1 MSFIK
6 ENNLTNGI
14 KIPLEKRWSTKT
26 IKNNM
31 KGKNMKK
38 LNSNHLKLIAIIA
51 MTIDHIADLIFPGMP
66 NNIWSNI
73 LHIIGRLTAPIMFFF
88 ICEGF
93 YYTKNLKK
101 YVTRLFLFALISHFA
116 YCFAFGI
123 NFIPFI
129 NGEIF
134 NQTSIMWSLAWAVV
148 ALYVVYGD
156 TKLKQWQKTV
166 LLLIICAITFCADFS
181 SIAVMCIVAMYGK
194 RGNIKKQVLS
204 MEVWLG
210 IYALI
215 SFIFVNKT
223 YAIIILFSILVYPIL
238 KMYDGSRGKLKWMK
252 WLFYIY
258 YPLHLA
264 IIGLLRILMYG
275 NVPLLF

>member
-1 MSFIK
+1 M
-6 ENNLTNGI
+6 
-14 KIPLEKRWSTKT
+14 
-26 IKNNM
+26 
-31 KGKNMKK
+31 
-38 LNSNHLKLIAIIA
+38 A
-51 MTIDHIADLIFPGMP
+51 
-66 NNIWSNI
+66 
-73 LHIIGRLTAPIMFFF
+73 
-88 ICEGF
+88 
-93 YYTKNLKK
+93 
-101 YVTRLFLFALISHFA
+101 
-116 YCFAFGI
+116 
-123 NFIPFI
+123 
-129 NGEIF
+129 
-134 NQTSIMWSLAWAVV
+134 
-148 ALYVVYGD
+148 
-156 TKLKQWQKTV
+156 KTV

-194 RGNIKKQVLS
+194 RGDIKKQVVS

-223 YAIIILFSILVYPIL
+223 YGIIILFSILVYPIL